1 MDKNRIEYFDV
12 LRAIAIVYVIAIHS
26 FTLLNVSDSN
36 TLTYHLAIIWR
47 QIIGCAVPIF
57 LAISG
62 YFLSKK
68 EVSSNDLYLAFL
80 KKQVPRVYIPML
92 VWSIPYLLLSIYTG
106 KDIGKSIIFFFIGGF
121 SVYYFIAL
129 IVQYYFL
136 LPFIQKHGSKIKG
149 LIISALVSAACMI
162 VLFYM
167 TNVKNISIPLIFY
180 AGSFPVWIVF
190 FVLGIY
196 LGRRDQVSVSSKSL
210 FIFTIAG
217 LLISIAETYLHI
229 YISGSFQGLGI
240 KLGAFIYS
248 FAVILFLFSLQ
259 TNKSSNSPIWR
270 YLVYL
275 GRISFGVYLTHLFFL
290 SYLVRPVVNQLNVNN
305 YFIDQ
310 GLIII
315 ITVLCCVIFIWT
327 TRKLNKSLAIKYL
340 GF

>member
-1 MDKNRIEYFDV
+1 MDKQRIKYFDV
-12 LRAIAIVYVIAIHS
+12 LRGGAIILVIAIHS
-26 FTLLNVSDSN
+26 FKGFDITENN

-47 QIIGCAVPIF
+47 QIIGCAVPLF

-68 EVSSNDLYLAFL
+68 EVSTKSHYFSFL

-92 VWSIPYLLLSIYTG
+92 IWSIPYLILSIYTG
-106 KDIGKSIIFFFIGGF
+106 KDIGNSVFLFLVGGF

-136 LPFIQKHGSKIKG
+136 LPFLQKLGDKTAG
-149 LIISALVSAACMI
+149 LIFSALLSAACMI
-162 VLFYM
+162 ILFYLNSVQ
-167 TNVKNISIPLIFY
+167 NVSLPLIIY
-180 AGSFPVWIVF
+180 AGPFPVWIVF

-196 LGRRDQVSVSSKSL
+196 LGRREQLSISSKLL

-229 YISGSFQGLGI
+229 HISGSFQGLGI

-248 FAVILFLFSLQ
+248 FAVILLLFRLQ
-259 TNKSSNSPIWR
+259 TDKNSNTPIWR
-270 YLVYL
+270 FLVYL
-275 GRISFGVYLTHLFFL
+275 GRISFGVYLTHIFFL
-290 SYLVRPVVNQLNVNN
+290 SYLVTPIVNRLETNN
-305 YFIDQ
+305 YFVDQ
-310 GLIII
+310 LLLISLTVMCCVGF
-315 ITVLCCVIFIWT
+315 ITVI
-327 TRKLNKSLAIKYL
+327 RKINKPLAVKYL